1 MAEFGLVGG
10 TYQSEALGADA
21 QETINLYPEAVESG
35 SGRSKYVLLGTP
47 GITLLVTLPKSPC
60 RGIFAGDGVFYV
72 VAGNSL
78 YQVFANGTYTDR
90 SAMSGASA
98 IANDGKPVDFAV
110 NGNQLLVVGGGNV
123 YCDSGSGPV
132 IQYFTSQLTD
142 QIVGPGANQLTTAT
156 NTNTFDSTDIGNK
169 VTITGG
175 LTGTWNPG
183 TYTITAVDGSGNPT
197 LSGTVGTVGSTGGQG
212 WETMLN
218 DGTISAS
225 HCCFLDSYFII
236 SGKNVTS
243 TQTYGPRAIYISMGW
258 NGTQWSATDYAVKEG
273 WPDNIARIIADHE
286 ELWIFGD
293 IFSTEIWRNEGN
305 QDFPF
310 VRDPGAFIHQACIA
324 EWTPVSI
331 QNGVAWLGGDTRGQI
346 QAWFASGFQP
356 VRISN
361 HAVEKEWSTYSQV
374 SDAVAYNYTERGHS
388 FWVISFPMANATWA
402 WDALTNLWHKRGW
415 WNGSSWDRQR
425 QAYHGYV
432 NAFEKHYVCDWQT
445 GAVYTMDKGVYT
457 DNGTAIY
464 FKRTAPYI
472 ASELD
477 RFSIDELRLDYKYDP
492 ALTITLAASYDEGA
506 TWTAEKTPS
515 GLKVFKDNAA
525 SIAGCAWRRQGQ
537 SRPRLFRLT
546 GSGNAARQLVGAYI
560 NPQD

>member
-1 MAEFGLVGG
+1 MEFGLVGG

-21 QETINLYPEAVESG
+21 QETINLYPEAIESG

-60 RGIFAGDGVFYV
+60 RGMIAGDGRFWV

-78 YQVFANGTYTDR
+78 YEVFSNGTYTDR
-90 SAMSGASA
+90 SAMTGASA
-98 IANDGKPVDFAV
+98 IANDGGPVDMAV
-110 NGNQLLVVGGGNV
+110 NGTQLLVVGGGNV

-142 QIVGPGANQLTTAT
+142 QIIGPAANQLTTAT
-156 NTNTFDSTDIGNK
+156 GTNTFDSTDIGNK
-169 VTITGG
+169 VTITSGD
-175 LTGTWNPG
+175 TGTWNFG
-183 TYTITAVDGSGNPT
+183 TYTITAVDGSGRPT
-197 LSGTVGTVGSTGGQG
+197 LSGTVGTVGSTGGVG
-212 WETMLN
+212 FETMLN

-225 HCCFLDSYFII
+225 HCCFLDSYFIV
-236 SGKNVTS
+236 SGKNVTT
-243 TQTYGPRAIYISMGW
+243 TQTYGPKAIYISMGW
-258 NGTQWSATDYAVKEG
+258 DGRQWSATDYAVKEG
-273 WPDNIARIIADHE
+273 WPDNIAAIKADHE

-293 IFSTEIWRNEGN
+293 IFSTEVWRNEGN

-310 VRDPGAFIHQACIA
+310 VRDPGAFIHQGCIA

-388 FWVISFPMANATWA
+388 FWVISFPTANVTWA

-432 NAFEKHYVCDWQT
+432 NAFEKHYVADWQN
-445 GAVYTMDKGVYT
+445 GNVYVMDKGVYT

-464 FKRTAPYI
+464 FKRTAPYV

-477 RFSIDELRLDYKYDP
+477 RFSIDELRLDYRYNSN
-492 ALTITLAASYDEGA
+492 LTITLAASYDEGT
-506 TWTAEKTPS
+506 TWTAEKSPS

-546 GSGNAARQLVGAYI
+546 GSGNAPRQLINAYI
-560 NPQD
+560 NPAD